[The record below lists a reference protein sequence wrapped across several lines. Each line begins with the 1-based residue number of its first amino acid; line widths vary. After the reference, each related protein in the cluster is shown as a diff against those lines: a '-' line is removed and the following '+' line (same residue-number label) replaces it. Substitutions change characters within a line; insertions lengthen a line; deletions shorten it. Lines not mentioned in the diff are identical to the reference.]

1 MWFPLIYWHPCMQTS
16 TSQKSRT
23 VSSWLLIGMWIK
35 QKRSQLWAPYC
46 NVLWRWEQVRALPP
60 PHKRLWNKREFTQ
73 RRRRRQ
79 RERQKRNR
87 FRQAKQQLCTC
98 ITLFCTF
105 LCCRCTTTTWNCLI
119 SRFVEDGEQK
129 TTTFFFFSWT
139 LMQSFRFQLQ
149 KNFGNIRRIKRDGI
163 SAIKFEAAQIQFLSD
178 VFVAVA
184 IVVAWNKQACKLLVK
199 LSKSL
204 CQLNC
209 HTWVAFFKF

>member
-1 MWFPLIYWHPCMQTS
+1 MRKNVTIN
-16 TSQKSRT
+16 
-23 VSSWLLIGMWIK
+23 
-35 QKRSQLWAPYC
+35 QKRSHLWASCC
-46 NVLWRWEQVRALPP
+46 NVWWWWEQVRALPP
-60 PHKRLWNKREFTQ
+60 PHTNDCGTIGSLRNDDDDGNENGKKS
-73 RRRRRQ
+73 
-79 RERQKRNR
+79 NR

-105 LCCRCTTTTWNCLI
+105 LCRRCTTTTWNCLI

>member
-1 MWFPLIYWHPCMQTS
+1 MQTS

-23 VSSWLLIGMWIK
+23 VSSWLLTGMWIK
-35 QKRSQLWAPYC
+35 QKRSHLWHLTVMYC
-46 NVLWRWEQVRALPP
+46 GDGSKFVPSHHLTNVCGTIGSLRNDDDDGNENG
-60 PHKRLWNKREFTQ
+60 KKS
-73 RRRRRQ
+73 
-79 RERQKRNR
+79 NR

-105 LCCRCTTTTWNCLI
+105 LCCRCTTTTWSYLI

-129 TTTFFFFSWT
+129 TTFFFFSWT

-184 IVVAWNKQACKLLVK
+184 IVVAWNK
-199 LSKSL
+199 
-204 CQLNC
+204 
-209 HTWVAFFKF
+209 